1 MSSVLYLN
9 RTISDYY
16 LYHTAL
22 AAEAHLFANIPAH
35 ITVTTLLTVF
45 GTVALDTTRT
55 PFRTETRILGGAA
68 TFASISASMF
78 SRTSIVAAVGSDMP
92 TEHLDSIR
100 AKGIDTAGIVTVQG
114 GKTFHY
120 DSSFDYDLSNRTTN
134 KTELGVIAGFEP
146 AIPEHYAKSD
156 YVYLANNDPQ
166 QNIKILKHFDGPKMV
181 VCDTIEFWIHGDR
194 QGVVDMIGK
203 TDGVVIND
211 NEARLLCKEA
221 NLARCAKKIL
231 SWGARF
237 VIIKKGEH
245 GAIMFASDGSVFP
258 ASAFFLDEIVDPTGA
273 GDSFAGGFLGHLAR
287 AGRLDFASMKE
298 AVIYGNVMGSFAVED
313 FGVRRL
319 LLLEQQDV
327 ENRFAKYRSLVQF

>member
-1 MSSVLYLN
+1 M
-9 RTISDYY
+9 
-16 LYHTAL
+16 
-22 AAEAHLFANIPAH
+22 
-35 ITVTTLLTVF
+35 LTVF

-68 TFASISASMF
+68 TFASISASAF
-78 SRTSIVAAVGSDMP
+78 SKTSIVAVVGSDMP
-92 TEHLDSIR
+92 RDHLDSIKS
-100 AKGIDTAGIVTVQG
+100 KGIDTSGIITIPNG
-114 GKTFHY
+114 RTFHY
-120 DSSFDYDLSNRTTN
+120 DSTFDYDLSNRTTN
-134 KTELGVIAGFEP
+134 KTELGVIEGFDP
-146 AIPEHYAKSD
+146 VIPQEYAKSD

-166 QNIKILKHFDGPKMV
+166 QNIKILKRFDGPKLI

-221 NLARCAKKIL
+221 NLAKCAKKIL
-231 SWGARF
+231 SWGSKFA
-237 VIIKKGEH
+237 IIKKGEH
-245 GAIMFASDGSVFP
+245 GAILFAADGLVFP
-258 ASAFFLDEIVDPTGA
+258 APAFFLDEIVDPTGA

-287 AGRLDFASMKE
+287 TGKSDFATMKE

-319 LLLEQQDV
+319 LAIGWEQV
-327 ENRFAKYRSLVQF
+327 KERYERYRNLVQF